1 MTESECRTFVLKT
14 ARLSRF
20 SVLQSLE
27 NLLKIL
33 KADDRNRLP
42 FVISFIN
49 IYALNITDFPPRLS
63 KVTFLRITKHNQK
76 SFRQFSKKALK
87 HCR

>member
-20 SVLQSLE
+20 FALQSLK
-27 NLLKIL
+27 NLLKNSEGRRAI
-33 KADDRNRLP
+33 RLP

-49 IYALNITDFPPRLS
+49 IYAPNITDFSPRLS
-63 KVTFLRITKHNQK
+63 KVSK
-76 SFRQFSKKALK
+76 SKINA
-87 HCR
+87 